1 MHYPR
6 RVAPPTRTKLLAPGT
21 VLAGR
26 YEVEALLGLGGMGSV
41 YRGRHLTLD
50 RPVAIKLI
58 GREGHGHDEQVHRF
72 EREAKLL
79 ARLSH
84 PGIVAVHDF
93 GTGDD
98 GQRFLVLELVEGRDL
113 ASALKRSRLA
123 WQEVAQLGH
132 EVADALAYAHREGVL
147 HRDLKPANIMRVHSG
162 KGGRGGSGTSD
173 TGRGSVER
181 NRYKVIDFGLARLND
196 VAEHVPGGFETGSRY
211 VLGTPGYIAPE
222 YLFRGDVG
230 PEGDIFA
237 LGVVLFDAL
246 CGEHPFKDARG
257 GPDPEEAAR
266 IHTLASTAPERLRR
280 VIELMLALDPE
291 ARPTDPAQTF
301 RQLLHEGGARDEASP
316 LSAGGQV
323 VSLPPDTPTKKAR
336 RGPASSQERSS
347 RTTVEVP
354 GGMVELLVG
363 GGQLSQ
369 VRVMPFVID
378 KHLVT
383 QRDYLAF
390 VEATGAAAPSTWS
403 GHKPRRDELAMPVTG
418 VSFEDATAFALWHGR
433 RLPTAAEWDLAA
445 RGEQGFTYPWGN
457 TWLTGLSHPTHA
469 QAFEQRRPGPIG
481 VFSPQG
487 DSPFGVSDL
496 LQLWEWVV
504 APFQA
509 RGHMVRGG
517 PWRDRHLPAQLTN
530 QSWEDEAVHDVGFR
544 LAG

>member
-1 MHYPR
+1 MQEER
-6 RVAPPTRTKLLAPGT
+6 QRT
-21 VLAGR
+21 
-26 YEVEALLGLGGMGSV
+26 
-41 YRGRHLTLD
+41 
-50 RPVAIKLI
+50 
-58 GREGHGHDEQVHRF
+58 
-72 EREAKLL
+72 
-79 ARLSH
+79 
-84 PGIVAVHDF
+84 
-93 GTGDD
+93 
-98 GQRFLVLELVEGRDL
+98 
-113 ASALKRSRLA
+113 
-123 WQEVAQLGH
+123 
-132 EVADALAYAHREGVL
+132 
-147 HRDLKPANIMRVHSG
+147 
-162 KGGRGGSGTSD
+162 
-173 TGRGSVER
+173 
-181 NRYKVIDFGLARLND
+181 
-196 VAEHVPGGFETGSRY
+196 
-211 VLGTPGYIAPE
+211 
-222 YLFRGDVG
+222 
-230 PEGDIFA
+230 
-237 LGVVLFDAL
+237 
-246 CGEHPFKDARG
+246 
-257 GPDPEEAAR
+257 
-266 IHTLASTAPERLRR
+266 TAPFGPALRLLWLETRGERLRYGGALLALLPGAALLAIAPLIPQA
-280 VIELMLALDPE
+280 VLDHVLAEDGAPPGPISGALIELLGGADRLRADLWIAMMAIFAVTLAAGAFTYLRGRWAARASEAIIRRLRDRLYDHLQRLPVSWHHTANTGDLIQRCTSDVETIRNFLASQVVEIGRALAMFLVPLPLMLALDPE